1 MIMGAGLGNDVACL
15 TDSRLKLRDSV
26 LVMLYPKPSKVGPI
40 GLLNDGDVSHSNSKS
55 STLYIIPLTWFY
67 WGVFQI
73 ITINA
78 EANTLEVALPE
89 EELKTRQIG
98 RKATPVQV
106 TSGTLY
112 EYQRLVSDASHSAVT
127 DLLDIEDLSLCAKAQ

>member
-15 TDSRLKLRDSV
+15 TDSRLSTGFCIGHV
-26 LVMLYPKPSKVGPI
+26 VSKAVKGGPI

>member
-1 MIMGAGLGNDVACL
+1 MTFRTQGFCIGHV
-15 TDSRLKLRDSV
+15 V
-26 LVMLYPKPSKVGPI
+26 SKAVKGGPI

-89 EELKTRQIG
+89 EELKT
-98 RKATPVQV
+98 
-106 TSGTLY
+106 
-112 EYQRLVSDASHSAVT
+112 
-127 DLLDIEDLSLCAKAQ
+127 